1 LPNIDVGQKWPDFS
15 DIVTWVVG
23 LIILVPTVW
32 FGPRVLLS
40 LALSLWTIPSTI
52 RSQKAQIG
60 SAVAARWPFGLIGAS
75 LGFIAAVI
83 AWYAPVLDK
92 DFHPLE
98 PVLRSNFWLLIHVL
112 TIVASYAA
120 GALAWGLGTIT
131 LGIYLFGE
139 YREPALARV
148 GIGGHRPSGGG
159 GMMGGAGLGADMQ
172 PHMPKR
178 PPEITSEFSAFVY
191 KAIQVAVVLLAAG
204 TILGGVWADRAWGRF
219 WGWDPKEVWALI
231 SLLVYLAILH
241 GRYAGWFGNFGL
253 CVGSVLGA
261 SAIAFSWYGVN
272 FVLGVGLHSYGFGTG
287 GQYEVGGAVLLSW
300 VFLGAATVR
309 YMRETRGSD
318 PTIDEE

>member
-1 LPNIDVGQKWPDFS
+1 M
-15 DIVTWVVG
+15 
-23 LIILVPTVW
+23 
-32 FGPRVLLS
+32 
-40 LALSLWTIPSTI
+40 
-52 RSQKAQIG
+52 
-60 SAVAARWPFGLIGAS
+60 
-75 LGFIAAVI
+75 
-83 AWYAPVLDK
+83 
-92 DFHPLE
+92 
-98 PVLRSNFWLLIHVL
+98 
-112 TIVASYAA
+112 
-120 GALAWGLGTIT
+120 GTIT
-131 LGIYLFGE
+131 LGIYLFGK

-148 GIGGHRPSGGG
+148 GLGGHRPIGTGSG
-159 GMMGGAGLGADMQ
+159 MPGGAGFGGDPQ
-172 PHMPKR
+172 PHLPKR
-178 PPEITSEFSAFVY
+178 PPEITSEFAAFVY

-287 GQYEVGGAVLLSW
+287 GQYEVGVIVLLNW
-300 VFLGAATVR
+300 AFLAAATVR

-318 PTIDEE
+318 PTIDED